1 MKNQYHLFKEGIE
14 YIVHAHPMKN
24 GRSFVTMRKL
34 KRVVNASRNLRLV
47 CVQQEV
53 SLHENISNS
62 KNEVVQVVKDKYD
75 VGTFSFASVYSI
87 LLFSFLMF
95 NSVWLIATIVN
106 VEMNENLI
114 NVLNNV
120 SIVLILVV
128 VSQMY
133 KF

>member
-1 MKNQYHLFKEGIE
+1 MKN
-14 YIVHAHPMKN
+14 N
-24 GRSFVTMRKL
+24 RSFVTTRQL
-34 KRVVNASRNLRLV
+34 KKVVNASRNLTLMY
-47 CVQQEV
+47 VQHEV

-62 KNEVVQVVKDKYD
+62 KHEVVPVVKDKYD

-87 LLFSFLMF
+87 LIFNFLLF
-95 NSVWLIATIVN
+95 NSVWLIATTMIM
-106 VEMNENLI
+106 EMHENLI

-120 SIVLILVV
+120 SVVLILVV